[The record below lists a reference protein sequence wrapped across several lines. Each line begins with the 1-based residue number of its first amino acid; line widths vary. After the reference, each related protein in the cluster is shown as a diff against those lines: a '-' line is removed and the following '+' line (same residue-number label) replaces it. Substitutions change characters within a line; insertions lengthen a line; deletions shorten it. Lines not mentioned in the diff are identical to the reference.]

1 MTLCINLVIR
11 FFSWFTLSLL
21 TNRMSTLSTGPLLI
35 KRTPP
40 QFPLKLDK
48 NDDSFYYLAKPV
60 LICGKRYAAQRWRM
74 RTRAWP
80 TGGAAAR
87 ETGHH
92 YQPRPHWAPPAPQEN
107 IQGFIHKHT
116 HNSQFSGAGSSL
128 HRREHTAHDVSM
140 QSFNTA
146 AARRS
151 QHHHCCS
158 FSLHTAK
165 LLKSSLVFFT
175 QQNVDARERKEIA
188 RKFNKCLIYFLQ
200 DMKKKLNI
208 DRDKDNRSITVATA
222 Q

>member
-1 MTLCINLVIR
+1 MTLCINLAIR
-11 FFSWFTLSLL
+11 FFSWLTLSLL
-21 TNRMSTLSTGPLLI
+21 ANRMSTLSTGPPLI

-48 NDDSFYYLAKPV
+48 NNESFYEPRLSSFVESDMLPK
-60 LICGKRYAAQRWRM
+60 
-74 RTRAWP
+74 
-80 TGGAAAR
+80 GGGCA
-87 ETGHH
+87 
-92 YQPRPHWAPPAPQEN
+92 PAPGL
-107 IQGFIHKHT
+107 QGGGGCCSWNSTPLSAKATLGPTCPTREHT
-116 HNSQFSGAGSSL
+116 RFYPQRHAQFSGAVSSL
-128 HRREHTAHDVSM
+128 HRREYTAHDVSM
-140 QSFNTA
+140 QYFNTA

-151 QHHHCCS
+151 KHHHCCS
-158 FSLHTAK
+158 FSLHSAK

>member
-1 MTLCINLVIR
+1 MTLCINLAIR
-11 FFSWFTLSLL
+11 FFSWLTLSLL
-21 TNRMSTLSTGPLLI
+21 ANRMSTLSTGPPLI

-48 NDDSFYYLAKPV
+48 NNESFYEPRLSSFVESGMLPK
-60 LICGKRYAAQRWRM
+60 
-74 RTRAWP
+74 
-80 TGGAAAR
+80 GGGCA
-87 ETGHH
+87 
-92 YQPRPHWAPPAPQEN
+92 PAPGL
-107 IQGFIHKHT
+107 QGGGGCCSWNSTPLSAKATLGPTCPTREHT
-116 HNSQFSGAGSSL
+116 RFYPQRHAQFSGAVSSL
-128 HRREHTAHDVSM
+128 HRREYTAHDVSM
-140 QSFNTA
+140 QYFNTA

-151 QHHHCCS
+151 KHHHCCS
-158 FSLHTAK
+158 FSLHSAK

>member
-1 MTLCINLVIR
+1 MTLCINLAIR
-11 FFSWFTLSLL
+11 FFSWLTLSLL
-21 TNRMSTLSTGPLLI
+21 ANRMSTLSTGPPLI

-48 NDDSFYYLAKPV
+48 NNESFYEPRLSSFVESDMLPK
-60 LICGKRYAAQRWRM
+60 
-74 RTRAWP
+74 
-80 TGGAAAR
+80 GGGCA
-87 ETGHH
+87 
-92 YQPRPHWAPPAPQEN
+92 PAPGLQ
-107 IQGFIHKHT
+107 
-116 HNSQFSGAGSSL
+116 
-128 HRREHTAHDVSM
+128 AHDVSM
-140 QSFNTA
+140 QYFNTA

-151 QHHHCCS
+151 KHHHCCS
-158 FSLHTAK
+158 FSLHSAK

-175 QQNVDARERKEIA
+175 QQNFDARERKEIA